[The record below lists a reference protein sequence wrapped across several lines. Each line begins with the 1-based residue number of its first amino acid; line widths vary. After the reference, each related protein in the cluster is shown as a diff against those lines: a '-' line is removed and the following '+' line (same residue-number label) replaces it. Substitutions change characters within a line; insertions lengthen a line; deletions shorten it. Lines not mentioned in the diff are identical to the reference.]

1 MSEQTEQKVEQTTKR
16 RMPRWLKATLITLGS
31 LVGLVV
37 LVFVLACY
45 LIFTPARLTSIVNK
59 LSDKYILC
67 ESSFEKVDLTLFRTF
82 PDAGLELKNVYL
94 VNPLDDSV
102 KHGAQ
107 VGDTLARLN
116 RLTVAVNVR
125 DFLKNRDI
133 KVTQLLLDDVEANV
147 FISDN
152 GTTNFDIFPPSSDT
166 TESEPFEIPENID
179 IKKISVS
186 NLNCIFN
193 DVRDGMKADVRSLD
207 LSVDGRWQNS
217 SADAKLKM
225 SSSEV
230 AVVMKDSLGS
240 ETLNALLHQLQMK
253 VKGEGPLSNLKGALA
268 LSLPQASVVMDGMQY
283 VTDYANQQSKD
294 LLKVDMPFSA
304 NLDSMAFSVTDATLA
319 LAQFV
324 VRLTADAQLADESR
338 PLTVDARFST
348 NGWQL
353 AEFLP
358 MLPAQFTSW
367 AKTMD
372 VDGELKLEGTAVGSL
387 TDTTMPLV
395 DARLTLADGHF
406 TDKSLIPYELKKIN
420 GDVAARLNL
429 SQGGK
434 SNATINSLTLRFNK
448 NDLALTGE
456 LTDVLGDLLADLNLK
471 GNVNLP
477 DLAYYYPESLSLQAN
492 GKAKL
497 DVNAKATLDQITA
510 MDLKSMKVSGTVSVK
525 DLDVNMDND
534 ILATSPKVDL
544 AIQIPAKKHTS
555 TFKEMLSARIT
566 GGKLH
571 ADVRSSNISAD
582 LISADVEAGISD
594 IMDDRQPLMVAATFK
609 VDKLTATMD
618 TLNAILTAP
627 EGSFEMVP
635 DKKDPAKVRYKVR
648 YNNSALY
655 CKVNDSLSVNLAGL
669 SVSGSAYYDSTRAN
683 VLQQWSPNLDV
694 DFKRGYVNVA
704 QLPYVVQIP
713 DIKFNYKPERCE
725 IASANIVF
733 GNSDYYL
740 SGSVTG
746 LEKWISHE
754 DMLRGDLSF
763 TSNYTNVDDL
773 MEVLS
778 GLGTDADTLEKQ
790 RQEDKVAQEA
800 NPFIVPKDVD
810 FTLHTRIKDLTAF
823 GNDLQE
829 LGGNVTVKDGVA
841 VLDQVGF
848 VCKAAKMQLTAIYK
862 TPRVNHIF
870 VGLDFHLL
878 DIGISELVDMIPM
891 VDTLVPMISAFDGN
905 ADFHLCAETY
915 VNAFYQPK
923 MSTLRGVA
931 ALTGKDLV
939 VLDNETFDKISKLM
953 LFKKKTKNVIDSLD
967 VEMTVFR
974 KEVEMYPFEIS
985 MDKYQV
991 VASGRHNLN
1000 NSYDYHLE
1008 IVQSPLP
1015 NRLAVDV
1022 LGVMPKLG
1030 FKLSK
1035 CRYAEMYKPEKRNE
1049 LQKQTLE
1056 MKALIR
1062 KSLEANVKADTR
1074 QYKGLTD

>member
-1 MSEQTEQKVEQTTKR
+1 MSEQTEQKVEKKAKR
-16 RMPRWLKATLITLGS
+16 SMPKWLKATLITLGS
-31 LVGLVV
+31 LVGFVV
-37 LVFVLACY
+37 LVFVVACY

-67 ESSFEKVDLTLFRTF
+67 ESSFEKVDLSLFRTF

-94 VNPLDDSV
+94 VNPLDDSI
-102 KHGAQ
+102 KNGAE
-107 VGDTLARLN
+107 VGDTLARLD
-116 RLTVAVNVR
+116 RLIVAVNVR
-125 DFLKNRDI
+125 DFLKNGDI
-133 KVTQLLLDDVEANV
+133 KVTQLILDDVEADV
-147 FISDN
+147 FISAN
-152 GTTNFDIFPPSSDT
+152 GATNFDIFPSSSDT
-166 TESEPFEIPENID
+166 TESEPFAIPENID
-179 IKKISVS
+179 IKKIEIS
-186 NLNCIFN
+186 NLNCRFN
-193 DVRDGMKADVRSLD
+193 DVKDGMKSDIRQLN
-207 LSVDGRWQNS
+207 LLVDGRWQNN

-225 SSSEV
+225 SGNQV
-230 AVVMKDSLGS
+230 AVVMKDSLGN
-240 ETLNALLHQLQMK
+240 ETIDAMLHQLSLK
-253 VKGEGPLSNLKGALA
+253 LKGEGPMSDLKGNLDLA
-268 LSLPQASVVMDGMQY
+268 LNKASIVMSGMQY
-283 VTDYANQQSKD
+283 VTDYANSQSKD
-294 LLKVDMPFSA
+294 LLTVEMPFVA
-304 NLDSMAFSVTDATLA
+304 NLDSMDFSVKDASLA

-324 VRLTADAQLADESR
+324 INLTADAQLANETR
-338 PLTVDARFST
+338 PLFLDAQFST
-348 NGWQL
+348 NSWQL
-353 AEFLP
+353 AELLP
-358 MLPAQFTSW
+358 MLPVEFTSW

-372 VDGELKLEGTAVGSL
+372 VDGSLKLEGTAVGSL

-395 DARLTLADGHF
+395 DARMTLDDGHF
-406 TDKSLIPYELKKIN
+406 TDKTIIPYELKKIN
-420 GDVAARLNL
+420 GDIAARLDL

-434 SNATINSLTLRFNK
+434 SDATINNLSLRFNK
-448 NDLALTGE
+448 NDLVLKGK
-456 LTDVLGDLLADLNLK
+456 LTDVLGNLFADLNLK

-477 DLAYYYPESLSLQAN
+477 DLACYYPESLHLKTE

-510 MDLKSMKVSGTVSVK
+510 MDLKNMKVDGTMSVK
-525 DLDVNMDND
+525 NLDVNMDND
-534 ILATSPKVDL
+534 IFATSPKIDL

-555 TFKEMLSARIT
+555 TFKEMLSAKII

-571 ADVRSSNISAD
+571 ADVKSSNISAD
-582 LISADVEAGISD
+582 LTSADVEAGISD
-594 IMDDRQPLMVAATFK
+594 IMDEKLPFMVAATFK
-609 VDKLTATMD
+609 MDKLTASMD
-618 TLNAILTAP
+618 TINAILTTP

-635 DKKDPAKVRYKVR
+635 DKKNPAKVKYKVK
-648 YNNSALY
+648 YTNSALY
-655 CKVNDSLSVNLAGL
+655 CKVNDSISVNMAGL
-669 SVSGSAYYDSTRAN
+669 SINGSAYYDSTRAN

-694 DFKRGYVNVA
+694 DFKRGYINVA

-713 DIKFNYKPERCE
+713 DIKFNYKPEKCE

-740 SGSVTG
+740 SGAVTG

-754 DMLRGDLSF
+754 DMLRGDLNF

-790 RQEDKVAQEA
+790 REEDKVAKEA

-829 LGGNVTVKDGVA
+829 LGGNVTIKDGVA
-841 VLDQVGF
+841 VLDQIGF
-848 VCKAAKMQLTAIYK
+848 VCKAAKMQLTAMYK

-878 DIGISELVDMIPM
+878 DIGVSELIDMIPM
-891 VDTLVPMISAFDGN
+891 VDTLVPMLSAFDGN

-953 LFKKKTKNVIDSLD
+953 MFKKKTKNVIDSLD

-1008 IVQSPLP
+1008 IVESPLP

-1022 LGVMPKLG
+1022 IGVMPKLG

-1062 KSLEANVKADTR
+1062 KSLEANVKKDTR
-1074 QYKGLTD
+1074 QYKGLE